1 MQHETE
7 LNLVFTFFLY
17 RSYIMATDILCRF
30 DPAQQTPVVFLRD
43 SINGNKIQVWKGT
56 GKPEYMPLDYYKM
69 TSPLSADDERVLME
83 RFKQATGKQDQVI
96 RITHRMPRTSRPLP
110 NMLAPQSAPS
120 SVVSEDKQPLAT
132 QRKSTAKPIDAQN
145 APNVP
150 TGDLPKEGE
159 VPAPMPAATA
169 PAPVSVEPNE
179 PPSAAMFRRI
189 KELNAR
195 MAELS
200 ATIQNATTDYEAAK
214 QACKELTAEFE
225 QQIERESQEEL
236 RKRKEML
243 AQVTGLSDPLATAA
257 QALHDSATKPAEQPA
272 DPALAE
278 PPKDE
283 PKADAP
289 AASKPRATG
298 QARRAPAPAGK
309 AKK

>member
-1 MQHETE
+1 
-7 LNLVFTFFLY
+7 
-17 RSYIMATDILCRF
+17 MATDILCRF

-43 SINGNKIQVWKGT
+43 SINGNKVQVWKGT
-56 GKPEYMPLDYYKM
+56 GKPEYVPLDYYKM

-110 NMLAPQSAPS
+110 NMLAAASAPA
-120 SVVSEDKQPLAT
+120 SVVNEEKPQAT
-132 QRKSTAKPIDAQN
+132 QRKTNAKPIDAQN
-145 APNVP
+145 APSGP
-150 TGDLPKEGE
+150 TGDLPQAGE
-159 VPAPMPAATA
+159 VPAALPATTA
-169 PAPVSVEPNE
+169 PTAPVIDPNE

-195 MAELS
+195 MAQLTE
-200 ATIQNATTDYEAAK
+200 TIQNATTDYDATK

-257 QALHDSATKPAEQPA
+257 QALHDSATKPAEQLAAP
-272 DPALAE
+272 AE

-289 AASKPRATG
+289 AAPK
-298 QARRAPAPAGK
+298 ARHIGGRVQRSPAPAGK